1 MRPSIPAVTML
12 ALLAACGEAGTD
24 EEAATYDTVGMAA
37 DTLAP
42 AAPVDSARAEVRNA
56 DGRSLGTVVVVARDG
71 GVMLS
76 GSLAGLPPGEHGFHV
91 HQTGS
96 CEPPAFSSAGGHLA
110 PAGNAHGFDAEGGPH
125 AGDLRNLTAGP
136 DSTAV
141 VDQTNERLT
150 LRGGDAALL
159 DADGSALIVHAG
171 ADDYVSQPSG
181 DSGDPIA
188 CGVIEG
194 RL

>member
-1 MRPSIPAVTML
+1 MRPSIPTVTML
-12 ALLAACGEAGTD
+12 ALLVACGEAGTD
-24 EEAATYDTVGMAA
+24 EEAATHDTAGMATDTVVSA
-37 DTLAP
+37 AP
-42 AAPVDSARAEVRNA
+42 ADSARADVRNA
-56 DGRSLGTVVVVARDG
+56 DGRSLGTLVMVARDG
-71 GVMLS
+71 GVTLS

-96 CEPPAFSSAGGHLA
+96 CEPPSFSSAGTHLA
-110 PAGNAHGFDAEGGPH
+110 PAGNAHGFDADGGPH
-125 AGDLRNLTAGP
+125 AGDLRNLTVGP

-141 VDQTNERLT
+141 VDQTNERLA

-194 RL
+194 QP

>member
-1 MRPSIPAVTML
+1 MRRSIPTVTML
-12 ALLAACGEAGTD
+12 ALLFACGEAGTD

-37 DTLAP
+37 DTVAP
-42 AAPVDSARAEVRNA
+42 AAPGDSARADVRDA
-56 DGRSLGTVVVVARDG
+56 DGRSVGTVVVVGLDG
-71 GVMLS
+71 GVTLS

-96 CEPPAFSSAGGHLA
+96 CEPPSFSSAGGHLA

-136 DSTAV
+136 DSSAV

-150 LRGGDAALL
+150 LRGGDAPLL

-181 DSGDPIA
+181 DSGVPIA

-194 RL
+194 RP